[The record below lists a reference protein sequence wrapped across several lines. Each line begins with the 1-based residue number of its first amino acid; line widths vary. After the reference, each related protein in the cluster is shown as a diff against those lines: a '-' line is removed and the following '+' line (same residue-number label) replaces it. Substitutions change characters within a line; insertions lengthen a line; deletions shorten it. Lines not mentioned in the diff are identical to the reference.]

1 MLFQEIIDMVNKND
15 LGIDLRTAA
24 YMSSI
29 QKIAIHYAD
38 GGMVFAWGARKS
50 TRVLWTLK
58 LMRLLLAIGNPA

>member
-1 MLFQEIIDMVNKND
+1 MFMLFQEIIDMVNRND

-38 GGMVFAWGARKS
+38 GGMVFA
-50 TRVLWTLK
+50 
-58 LMRLLLAIGNPA
+58 